1 MGREQQWAT
10 GGKGG
15 FDTILQYLYIYLI
28 VGAKYY
34 NSALLVLNT
43 AIFIQLYIFN

>member
-15 FDTILQYLYIYLI
+15 FAKCYIQYCIVSVGATILQYLSIR
-28 VGAKYY
+28 
-34 NSALLVLNT
+34 LLVLNIT
-43 AIFIQLYIFN
+43 ILHCWC